1 MTVDSLTSGDAA
13 RADDIVRFFERVLPR
28 QGFFVTATSR
38 ENVAGMPHELH
49 RDFHDAADGVACCAG
64 DCHMYFAPASFN
76 VDGRSGDN
84 AQTVRSFW
92 VDLDCGPIKPYPDQ
106 AAAVGALATFRRA
119 TGLWKPLIVNSGHG
133 IHAYWSLDA
142 DIAAAEWRRLA
153 TSLKRAAA
161 DLGLHA
167 DPSRTS
173 DVASLM
179 RVPGSDNVKGG
190 GRLPVSV
197 LHWGE
202 VGTCAQLEGA
212 LAAYAAPQ
220 LMPSLTIEVRPA
232 YFDTVPMESLFS
244 LSATDLSR
252 LESALMDIP
261 PANLRDRDMWRK
273 AALLPLTA
281 EAVMYPE
288 SDAALRELFHKA
300 SGQPGAWEGS
310 KGHEGGY
317 SRAAN
322 DRAWARAVAD
332 ARSRWAKGQG
342 IIGVGTLFHVA
353 AEHGWR
359 DSALTDESAE
369 SVVSAAPS
377 VSATAAPAHAGLP
390 AIDPTTWQGKA
401 VPSRKW
407 VIPGLLAAGSAAL
420 LTGKGGEGKSLLGQQ
435 TATCLASGIGLLG
448 VPVEPASAIYIT
460 LEDSEDELHR
470 RQTDINAAL
479 GCRHADLSRLRLV
492 SLLGHSDTELVTFGR
507 DGSARR
513 GTLFDRIEALALELG
528 ASFVCLDHAAH
539 FFGGNENDRHQV
551 TVFTNL
557 LNGLSLR
564 IDGCVMLLGHESKAG
579 AAYSGST
586 AWQGGVRQH
595 WHIGRPVAVDGASI
609 DPDERVLTLAKANYA
624 QRGGE
629 IAFVWERGAFVQ
641 RRPGLV
647 SSTQSRDDAIFLDCL
662 KAANV
667 QQRAVSHSRNASNY
681 APKTFVAMPQAQKLR
696 SDALAAAMVRLFTR
710 GEISGDQRLWQRS
723 NRDWVNGISTVESA
737 RGCVRPPVH
746 DSHVLVYDNT
756 CPTVHVP
763 RCLYILYTGVPLSGA
778 PPEYE

>member
-1 MTVDSLTSGDAA
+1 MTVDSLASGDAA

-49 RDFHDAADGVACCAG
+49 RDRHHAAAGVARCAG
-64 DCHMYFAPASFN
+64 NRHVYFAPASFN
-76 VDGRSGDN
+76 ADGRSGDN

-92 VDLDCGPIKPYPDQ
+92 VDLDCGPGKPYPDQ
-106 AAAVGALATFRRA
+106 AVAAGALATFRRA
-119 TGLWKPLIVNSGHG
+119 LGLWKPLIVNSGRG
-133 IHAYWSLDA
+133 IHAYWTLDD
-142 DIAAAEWRRLA
+142 DITATEWRRLA

-161 DLGLHA
+161 DLGLRA
-167 DPSRTS
+167 DPSRTA

-202 VGTCAQLEGA
+202 VGTRAQMEGA
-212 LAAYAAPQ
+212 LAAYATPAAQP
-220 LMPSLTIEVRPA
+220 MPSLTIGALPSYLA
-232 YFDTVPMESLFS
+232 TVPMESLFS

-252 LESALMDIP
+252 LESALMAIP
-261 PANLRDRDMWRK
+261 PAKLRDYDMWRK

-288 SDAALRELFHKA
+288 NDAALRELFHKA
-300 SGQPGAWEGS
+300 SGQPDAWEGS

-322 DRAWARAVAD
+322 DRAWTIAVAD
-332 ARSRWAKGQG
+332 ARSRWAKEQG
-342 IIGVGTLFHVA
+342 LIGVGTLFHIA

-369 SVVSAAPS
+369 LVVSAAPS
-377 VSATAAPAHAGLP
+377 VSATAAPVHAGLP

-401 VPSRKW
+401 VPSREW
-407 VIPGLLAAGSAAL
+407 VIPGLLARKSAGL
-420 LTGKGGEGKSLLGQQ
+420 LTGAAGEGKSLLAQQ
-435 TATCLASGIGLLG
+435 AVTCLASGIGLLG
-448 VPVEPASAIYIT
+448 VPVEPANAIYIT
-460 LEDSEDELHR
+460 LEDSADELHR

-513 GTLFDRIEALALELG
+513 GTLFDRIETLALEFG

-624 QRGGE
+624 QRGSE

-681 APKTFVAMPQAQKLR
+681 APKTFVAMPQAQKLSSR
-696 SDALAAAMVRLFTR
+696 ALAAAMVRLFTR

-737 RGCVRPPVH
+737 QGCVRPPVH
-746 DSHVLVYDNT
+746 DGHV
-756 CPTVHVP
+756 
-763 RCLYILYTGVPLSGA
+763 
-778 PPEYE
+778 